1 MGGAPQGEWSQRRLT
16 SAAGT
21 THPQQTSLK
30 RHPLKTQP
38 EETPEIK
45 CLSLALA
52 LALAGVTA
60 AQAQTYPSRPITLV
74 VPFPPGGSTDVI
86 ARITAERMRAT
97 LGQPIVIENV
107 GAAQGSVGV
116 GRVARA
122 PADGYTID
130 IGQWDTHVV
139 NGAIYPLSYD
149 LVKDFEP
156 IALLSRN
163 PLMIVGRKSLPPA
176 DLPGLIAWLKANP
189 EKATQGNPT
198 AGGHVAGAY
207 FQKETGTHF
216 TFVPYRGAGPAM
228 QDLVSGQIDLLI
240 VQPAVALPQVRTG
253 AIKAFASTGNT
264 RLSVA
269 TDIATV
275 GEAGLPS
282 LEMMGWY
289 GLFAPKGTPKE
300 IIAKLSAAVNEAL
313 SDPGVRQRLA
323 DLGQEIPEPAG
334 RTPQALGDLQKAEIE
349 KWWPIIK
356 AANIRG
362 E

>member
-1 MGGAPQGEWSQRRLT
+1 
-16 SAAGT
+16 
-21 THPQQTSLK
+21 
-30 RHPLKTQP
+30 
-38 EETPEIK
+38 
-45 CLSLALA
+45 
-52 LALAGVTA
+52 
-60 AQAQTYPSRPITLV
+60 
-74 VPFPPGGSTDVI
+74 
-86 ARITAERMRAT
+86 
-97 LGQPIVIENV
+97 
-107 GAAQGSVGV
+107 
-116 GRVARA
+116 
-122 PADGYTID
+122 
-130 IGQWDTHVV
+130 VV
-139 NGAIYPLSYD
+139 NGAIYSLPYD

-176 DLPGLIAWLKANP
+176 DLTGLIAWLKANP

-264 RLSVA
+264 RLAVA
-269 TDIATV
+269 SDIGTV
-275 GEAGLPS
+275 GEAGLPT

-300 IIAKLSAAVNEAL
+300 IIAKLAAAVNEAL

>member
-1 MGGAPQGEWSQRRLT
+1 MRRL
-16 SAAGT
+16 SVAC
-21 THPQQTSLK
+21 
-30 RHPLKTQP
+30 
-38 EETPEIK
+38 IVV
-45 CLSLALA
+45 
-52 LALAGVTA
+52 LAGVA
-60 AQAQTYPSRPITLV
+60 AAAAQTYPSRPITLI

-116 GRVARA
+116 GRLARA
-122 PADGYTID
+122 APDGYTID

-139 NGAIYPLSYD
+139 NGAIYTLTYD
-149 LVKDFEP
+149 LVGDFEP
-156 IALLSRN
+156 IGLLSKN
-163 PLMIVGRKSLPPA
+163 PLMIVGRKTLPPN
-176 DLPGLIAWLKANP
+176 DLAGLIAWLRANP
-189 EKATQGNPT
+189 DKATQGNPT

-253 AIKAFASTGNT
+253 AIKAFAATGNT
-264 RLSVA
+264 RLAVA
-269 TDIATV
+269 QDIPTV
-275 GEAGLPS
+275 AEGGLPS
-282 LEMMGWY
+282 LEMLGWY

-300 IIAKLSAAVNEAL
+300 VIAKLSGAVTEAL

-323 DLGQEIPEPAG
+323 DLGQEIPEPAQ
-334 RTPQALGDLQKAEIE
+334 RTAAALGALQKAEIE